1 MSQAT
6 TRGPSADFE
15 ILRERRPPGLI
26 RRFLATWRHALGLL
40 VGALDAA
47 VKATPPSRRRGPRF
61 RTRQLAAALA
71 RPFLDRRLRKLPFP
85 VQFRRRLEA
94 LGATYIKLGQ
104 ILSLRQ
110 DLLPRE
116 VTSELRNLLD
126 RLPVVPFERFKELVT
141 EGLGRPVGEMFQW
154 IDERPLGSASI
165 AQIHRATTL
174 DGDLV
179 VLKVVKPGIAETLKR
194 DAALLKTLGW
204 FLQLGL
210 ARYQPRRMI
219 RELVDFTLR
228 EVDMRRE
235 ADNAEEF
242 AHNFADQPEIV
253 FPRTYRDLSSRTVL
267 CQEFLNG
274 PRPDAEAIHHLPV
287 ADRDR
292 LTQLGAGAIIQML
305 YRDGFFHA
313 DLHPGNLV
321 VLPGPKCGFIDL
333 GMVGRFDADLRRD
346 LFFYYY
352 FLVTGDAEGAS
363 RRLLATARSGPR
375 SDRAGFRREVEEL
388 SRRFEHGSG
397 FADYSLGQLI
407 LESISKGAKYRI
419 YYPVEMVL
427 MVKALITFEGVGAL
441 LKPDFDAAKET
452 RSHLQR
458 LLLQQLSPLKLMR
471 ETIEGGPQMVD
482 ALLKTPALVHEGIRL
497 LEEAR
502 GRPPS
507 DPGGALRSTVF
518 GGFCLVAGAVL
529 ATQALWWP
537 AAGLGLLG
545 LVLALRRAG

>member
-15 ILRERRPPGLI
+15 VLRERRPPGLI

-40 VGALDAA
+40 IGALDAK

-228 EVDMRRE
+228 EVDMSRE

-333 GMVGRFDADLRRD
+333 GTVGRFDADLRRD

-545 LVLALRRAG
+545 LVLAFRRTG

>member
-1 MSQAT
+1 MSRRASQAEF
-6 TRGPSADFE
+6 GL
-15 ILRERRPPGLI
+15 LRESRPPGLI
-26 RRFLATWRHALGLL
+26 RRLLATWRHALGLL
-40 VGALDAA
+40 CGALNAA
-47 VKATPPSRRRGPRF
+47 VQATPPSQRRGLRF
-61 RTRQLAAALA
+61 RTRQLAAALC
-71 RPFLDRRLRKLPFP
+71 RPLLSRKLRKLPFP
-85 VQFRRRLEA
+85 VQFRRRLER

-116 VTSELRNLLD
+116 VTSELKNLLD
-126 RLPVVPFERFKELVT
+126 RLPVVPFDRFKALVE
-141 EGLGRPVGEMFQW
+141 EGLGRPVEEMFQW
-154 IDERPLGSASI
+154 IDETPLGSASI

-174 DGDLV
+174 DGELV

-219 RELVDFTLR
+219 RELVAFTLR
-228 EVDMRRE
+228 EVDMSRE

-253 FPRTYRDLSSRTVL
+253 FPRTFRQLSSHTVL
-267 CQEFLNG
+267 CQEFLDG
-274 PRPDAEAIHHLPV
+274 PRPDAPAIQELPA

-292 LTQLGAGAIIQML
+292 LIQLGAGAIIQML

-333 GMVGRFDADLRRD
+333 GTVGRFDADLRRD

-352 FLVTGDAEGAS
+352 FLVTGDAENAS
-363 RRLLATARSGPR
+363 RRLLATAHSGPR
-375 SDRAGFRREVEEL
+375 SDPAGFRREVEDL
-388 SRRFEHGSG
+388 SRRFGHASG
-397 FADYSLGQLI
+397 FADFSLGQLI
-407 LESISKGAKYRI
+407 MESISKGAKYRI

-427 MVKALITFEGVGAL
+427 MVKALVTFEGVGAL
-441 LKPDFDAAKET
+441 LKPDFDAARET
-452 RSHLQR
+452 RGHLQH

-471 ETIEGGPQMVD
+471 DTIEGGPQMVD
-482 ALLKTPALVHEGIRL
+482 ALLKAPALVHEGLKMI
-497 LEEAR
+497 EEAR
-502 GRPPS
+502 LHPAI
-507 DPGGALRSTVF
+507 DPAVELRSTVF
-518 GGFCLVAGAVL
+518 GGFCLVAGAIL
-529 ATQALWWP
+529 ASQGLWWP

-545 LVLALRRAG
+545 LVLALRRSR